1 MHHSTVLI
9 ATLGSEPQVVTATF
23 DLLRARGEEPG
34 QVQVIHT
41 LADSEPMAQA
51 VEVLRKEAAAGLPLV
66 LVPLKRPD
74 GRPFVDVET
83 QSAAE
88 AVFRALYRAVWQ
100 TKRAG
105 ARVHLSIAGGRK
117 TMAVFGMVTAQLLFE
132 EGDHLWHLFSEGD
145 FLRSRRL
152 HPQPGDEVHLM
163 EIPVIRWS
171 ELSPV
176 AQSLAQVEDPYLAL
190 EEVRRL
196 QLNEKLKQA
205 RVFVQQILSPAEA
218 RVVALLVREGLSDA
232 ELASRLSLS
241 ARTVEQHLR
250 SAYAKAAQHW
260 EMEAVNRT
268 QLMALLTLYFQT
280 EITGKPA

>member
-1 MHHSTVLI
+1 M
-9 ATLGSEPQVVTATF
+9 
-23 DLLRARGEEPG
+23 
-34 QVQVIHT
+34 
-41 LADSEPMAQA
+41 
-51 VEVLRKEAAAGLPLV
+51 
-66 LVPLKRPD
+66 
-74 GRPFVDVET
+74 
-83 QSAAE
+83 
-88 AVFRALYRAVWQ
+88 
-100 TKRAG
+100 
-105 ARVHLSIAGGRK
+105 
-117 TMAVFGMVTAQLLFE
+117 
-132 EGDHLWHLFSEGD
+132 
-145 FLRSRRL
+145 
-152 HPQPGDEVHLM
+152 
-163 EIPVIRWS
+163 
-171 ELSPV
+171 

>member
-163 EIPVIRWS
+163 EIPVIR
-171 ELSPV
+171 
-176 AQSLAQVEDPYLAL
+176 
-190 EEVRRL
+190 
-196 QLNEKLKQA
+196 
-205 RVFVQQILSPAEA
+205 
-218 RVVALLVREGLSDA
+218 
-232 ELASRLSLS
+232 
-241 ARTVEQHLR
+241 
-250 SAYAKAAQHW
+250 
-260 EMEAVNRT
+260 
-268 QLMALLTLYFQT
+268 
-280 EITGKPA
+280 